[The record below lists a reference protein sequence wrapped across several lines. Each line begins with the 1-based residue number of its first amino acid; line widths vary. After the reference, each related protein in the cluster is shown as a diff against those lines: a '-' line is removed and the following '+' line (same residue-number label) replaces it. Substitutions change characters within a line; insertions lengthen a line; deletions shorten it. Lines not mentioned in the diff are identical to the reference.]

1 MTHAAAL
8 YMDAEIRPHRSLSER
23 GFIILIS
30 VITVAN
36 VASAIVFLRIGASYV
51 VPFLGL
57 DLAAIVVAFL
67 ASFASGRVVERIQ
80 VSPGEVRVTYETQ
93 KATRIVWESPTAF
106 TRITVE
112 KDEEDRVMGLRLA
125 LSGRETAV
133 AASLSPGERG
143 EFAKALEDAIW
154 KARRHRG

>member
-1 MTHAAAL
+1 MSDAAAL
-8 YMDAEIRPHRSLSER
+8 YMDAEIRPNRSLSER

-30 VITVAN
+30 VITLAN
-36 VASAIVFLRIGASYV
+36 VGSAAVFVRMGAHYVLPFIGI
-51 VPFLGL
+51 
-57 DLAAIVVAFL
+57 DLLAIVVAFL

-80 VSPGEVRVTYETQ
+80 VSPGEVRVTYETE
-93 KATRIVWESPTAF
+93 KDCRIVWESPTAF

-112 KDEEDRVMGLRLA
+112 KDEEDRVMALRLA
-125 LSGRETAV
+125 LSGRETPV

-143 EFAKALEDAIW
+143 EFAKALEEAIW